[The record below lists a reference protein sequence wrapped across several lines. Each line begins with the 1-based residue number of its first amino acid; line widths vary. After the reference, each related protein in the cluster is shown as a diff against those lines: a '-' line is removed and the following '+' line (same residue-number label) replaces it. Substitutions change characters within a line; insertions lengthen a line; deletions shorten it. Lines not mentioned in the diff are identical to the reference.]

1 MLSKLWG
8 GTTEVTSKIQG
19 VTQAATKAGA
29 ESSQVLSASDELG
42 KNSEILKS
50 EVSKFLDQ
58 VRAG

>member
-1 MLSKLWG
+1 MGG
-8 GTTEVTSKIQG
+8 GTTEVTSKVQG

-29 ESSQVLSASDELG
+29 GSSQVLSASDELG